1 LQTPSTG
8 AKAAKTQ
15 VHSSKTPTPAGAK
28 DYLGDYVTHSL
39 LRRLSVLTPE
49 VIARLGVRWHNA
61 HNKTAIASI
70 IRYHLVYNDVDG
82 LAESYDSLRD
92 KSPKAELNL
101 LNRWVRSGQ
110 HAARGH
116 REKVAEI
123 ISSLFKDTPH
133 DEALVHVKKSV
144 FNVDGGSAIMS
155 PNHPAIIELLSQPKG
170 DTASFVPLLN
180 VTCRS

>member
-1 LQTPSTG
+1 MPKFADSVHWGQGCQDASTFIQDPDTG
-8 AKAAKTQ
+8 RC
-15 VHSSKTPTPAGAK
+15 SGL
-28 DYLGDYVTHSL
+28 LG
-39 LRRLSVLTPE
+39 RLCDPLPP
-49 VIARLGVRWHNA
+49 
-61 HNKTAIASI
+61 AIASI

-82 LAESYDSLRD
+82 LAGSYDSLRY

-110 HAARGH
+110 NAARGH

-144 FNVDGGSAIMS
+144 FNVDGGSAIMT
-155 PNHPAIIELLSQPKG
+155 PNHPAMIELLSQPKD

-180 VTCRS
+180 VTC

>member
-1 LQTPSTG
+1 M
-8 AKAAKTQ
+8 
-15 VHSSKTPTPAGAK
+15 
-28 DYLGDYVTHSL
+28 THPL

-70 IRYHLVYNDVDG
+70 IRYHLVNTDVDG
-82 LAESYDSLRD
+82 LAGSYDSLRD

-123 ISSLFKDTPH
+123 ISSLFKDTQH
-133 DEALVHVKKSV
+133 DEALVHKTKSV
-144 FNVDGGSAIMS
+144 FNVDGGSAIVS
-155 PNHPAIIELLSQPKG
+155 QHHPAMLELLSQPKG